1 MLEIDVVKRLGG
13 FSLEVRADIAEAGI
27 TALVGPSGAGKS
39 TAAKLMAG
47 LLAPDHG
54 RIAFNGTVF
63 FDSAAGVNIP
73 AERRGIGFVFQE
85 HRLFPHMSVVRNL
98 AYGSFAGGRRTKADL
113 LRTAEIFGISALLDR
128 RPDTLS
134 GGESQR
140 VSLARAILAAENFII
155 MDEPLSSLDEARRD
169 DLMGYIERIPGHF
182 GLPIIYITHSREEVM
197 RLAKNVILIEEGR
210 VKGRGSHAGLMG
222 RGGSA
227 SRECQE

>member
-47 LLAPDHG
+47 LLAPDRG

-73 AERRGIGFVFQE
+73 AARRGIGFVFQE
-85 HRLFPHMSVVRNL
+85 HRLFPHMSVMRNL

-134 GGESQR
+134 GGERQMVSIGVALMSHPKLLILDEPTLGLAPKIKDELCKAVLDISRAGVPLIVVEQD
-140 VSLARAILAAENFII
+140 VEFLLELTNHLYFINHGQVETEIKPGDSLAHSDI
-155 MDEPLSSLDEARRD
+155 MA
-169 DLMGYIERIPGHF
+169 MYF
-182 GLPIIYITHSREEVM
+182 G
-197 RLAKNVILIEEGR
+197 
-210 VKGRGSHAGLMG
+210 
-222 RGGSA
+222 
-227 SRECQE
+227 Q